1 MDYLAPAPVRF
12 IQSLLWAM
20 AVWTALQ
27 LPMVQQS
34 FVGAPDSAGLQNVL
48 QIQRNVVGGDAAP
61 VAMIDF
67 GDADWL
73 PAAARKP
80 EPSPVAAA
88 PEGATPAP
96 AAVAETAPAPDL
108 FPNRNVPLYVPR
120 AALAELLDFLSGTG
134 AVAVFVDVDTSF
146 APSEADDRT
155 YAEAIARWRARP
167 DAPLLALAR
176 TNWATPS
183 IFARNGMA
191 EPDPNDRVV
200 EGTVRIWSDAEQV
213 VDNVEYWSCEGAA
226 GARAPRASVA
236 LYLAAAARYDDGLK
250 GRRAVDDALARQD
263 CDQRPR
269 RLTLATPRGDMVF
282 AAQSGP
288 IHYHLGLDKLA
299 DASWSA
305 PRWPTVTLRPA
316 PAGRC
321 GQQTGAAASLI
332 RVSDIFAGLDEGGVS
347 AGALCGAMV
356 VVGASAEIVRD
367 VHPTPYGEMPGA
379 FILANAARGLDL
391 SGPLKRYPYL
401 MGLAMVAVVSIIV
414 FFVHDAVYRWS
425 NRALRRRPRTLAGRA
440 LYFVIDKTTHPL
452 TFSFLISN
460 LLFLVGLVLT
470 FFMIKDGYWGVFAAS
485 ALAASLSNAFDDVS
499 AMRKFLLRQ
508 EGTHRGTAE

>member
-12 IQSLLWAM
+12 VQSLLWAI

-80 EPSPVAAA
+80 KPPPAPVVAPGEPAVETPPAAEA
-88 PEGATPAP
+88 PER
-96 AAVAETAPAPDL
+96 
-108 FPNRNVPLYVPR
+108 FPNQNVPLYVPR
-120 AALAELLDFLSGTG
+120 AALAELLDFLGGTG

-146 APSEADDRT
+146 APSEADDRI

-183 IFARNGMA
+183 IFARNGMP
-191 EPDPNDRVV
+191 EPAPNDRVV

-236 LYLAAAARYDDGLK
+236 LYLAAAARHDDGLK
-250 GRRAVDDALARQD
+250 GRQAVDDALARQD
-263 CDQRPR
+263 CDHRPR
-269 RLTLATPRGDMVF
+269 KLTLATPGGDMVF

-305 PRWPTVTLRPA
+305 PRWPTVTLRPG
-316 PAGRC
+316 PAARC

-347 AGALCGAMV
+347 TSALCGAMV

-367 VHPTPYGEMPGA
+367 VHPTPYGEMPGG

-391 SGPLKRYPYL
+391 SGPLKRFPYL
-401 MGLAMVAVVSIIV
+401 MGLAMVAVVSVFV

-425 NRALRRRPRTLAGRA
+425 NRALLRRPRTLAGRA
-440 LYFVIDKTTHPL
+440 VYFVIDKTTHPL

-470 FFMIKDGYWGVFAAS
+470 FFFIKDGYWGVFAAS

-508 EGTHRGTAE
+508 GGTHRGTAE